1 MVVRPSGPAD
11 APAVV
16 APARFGASYLAARQE
31 RTAECESD
39 HTLGLVAGPPT
50 PSRRAILHARLRPG
64 AQPRPP
70 EGIASRTRAILAQA
84 MNPARKRQVRLVVLL
99 TAALVLAAAL
109 AYTSFSSASS
119 AVQPSQLLKSSNP
132 GQSYQ
137 LTGKVVKGSLERRR
151 ESMTFRVRDRKG
163 SESVVV
169 NYAGAVPDPFREGR
183 EVIIDV
189 KRAGA
194 SREVFTG
201 EKDTLVTKCPSK
213 FRDSKTDPSGM
224 PGTKAS

>member
-1 MVVRPSGPAD
+1 MVVGAAGPAD
-11 APAVV
+11 PPAVGA
-16 APARFGASYLAARQE
+16 APRRGAVQLTAGQE
-31 RTAECESD
+31 RAAECESD
-39 HTLGLVAGPPT
+39 HTMGLATRPST
-50 PSRRAILHARLRPG
+50 PSRRAILHVRLRPG
-64 AQPRPP
+64 AQPPP
-70 EGIASRTRAILAQA
+70 PGGLASRSRAILAQA
-84 MNPARKRQVRLVVLL
+84 MNPARKRQVRLVVFL

-119 AVQPSQLLKSSNP
+119 AVQPSQLLQSSNP

-137 LTGKVVKGSLERRR
+137 LTGKVVKDSVERRR
-151 ESMTFRVRDRKG
+151 ESITFRVRDRKG

-213 FRDSKTDPSGM
+213 FRDSKTDPAGM